1 MHQILDRQEDPMSRR
16 TPRFLA
22 AVLAVA
28 ALALGAC
35 ADDTAD
41 QPTADAT
48 TAAAFPVTVG
58 TVTLQQRP
66 EKIVSL
72 SATATEMLFA
82 IGAGQQVTAVDDQS
96 NYPSEAPKSELSGFT
111 PNAEA
116 IAAKSPDLVVISND
130 INKIVDQLTKLKIPV
145 LLASAAKTL
154 DDSYAQLTDLGKL
167 TGHPDE
173 AADVVQRMKDDIDK
187 LVKDLPQRS
196 AKLTYFHEL
205 GPELYT
211 ATSKTFIGSI
221 YSLAGLENVAD
232 PADANGAAG
241 GYPQMSQEAIVKANP
256 DFVFLSDTKCCKQ
269 TPETV
274 KARPGWSAITAVR
287 TGQIVPLDDD
297 IASRWGP
304 RVVDLLREI
313 AGAVAKVPA

>member
-1 MHQILDRQEDPMSRR
+1 MLRR
-16 TPRFLA
+16 TPRL
-22 AVLAVA
+22 VA
-28 ALALGAC
+28 AAFAAALTLGAC
-35 ADDTAD
+35 ADDTTGQPSAD
-41 QPTADAT
+41 DT
-48 TAAAFPVTVG
+48 TAAAFPVTVDN
-58 TVTLQQRP
+58 VTLQERP
-66 EKIVSL
+66 RKIISL

-82 IGAGQQVTAVDDQS
+82 INAGPQVTAVDDNS
-96 NYPSEAPKSELSGFT
+96 NYPPEAPKSDLSGFT

-116 IAAKSPDLVVISND
+116 IAARSPDLVVISND
-130 INKIVDQLTKLKIPV
+130 INKIVEQLTRLKIPV
-145 LLASAAKTL
+145 YLAPAAKTL

-173 AADVVQRMKDDIDK
+173 AAAVVQRMKDDVAK

-196 AKLTYFHEL
+196 DKLTYFHEL

-221 YSLAGLENVAD
+221 YGLAGLENIAD

-241 GYPQMSQEAIVKANP
+241 GYPQLSQEVIVKANP
-256 DFVFLSDTKCCKQ
+256 DFVFLGDTKCCKQ
-269 TPETV
+269 TAETV
-274 KARPGWSAITAVR
+274 RGRPGWAGITAVR

-304 RVVDLLREI
+304 RIVDLLRDIVE
-313 AGAVAKVPA
+313 AVAKVPA

>member
-1 MHQILDRQEDPMSRR
+1 MLRG
-16 TPRFLA
+16 TPRS
-22 AVLAVA
+22 LAVA
-28 ALALGAC
+28 LAAAALTLGAC
-35 ADDTAD
+35 ADD
-41 QPTADAT
+41 PTGEPAANAT

-58 TVTLQQRP
+58 NVTLQEQP

-72 SATATEMLFA
+72 SPTTTEMLFA
-82 IGAGQQVTAVDDQS
+82 IDAGKQVTAVDDQS
-96 NYPSEAPKSELSGFT
+96 NYPPEAPKSDLSGFT

-130 INKIVDQLTKLKIPV
+130 TNKIVDQLTKLKIPV
-145 LLASAAKTL
+145 YLAPAAKTL

-173 AADVVQRMKDDIDK
+173 ATDLVRRMKDEIDK
-187 LVKDLPQRS
+187 LAKDLPQRS
-196 AKLTYFHEL
+196 EKLTYFHEL

-232 PADANGAAG
+232 PADVNGAAG
-241 GYPQMSQEAIVKANP
+241 GYPQLSQEAIVKANP
-256 DFVFLSDTKCCKQ
+256 DFVFLADTKCCKQ
-269 TPETV
+269 TQETV
-274 KARPGWSAITAVR
+274 KARPGWAGVTAVR
-287 TGQIVPLDDD
+287 AGQVVPLDDD

-304 RVVDLLREI
+304 RIVDLLRDI
-313 AGAVAKVPA
+313 VAAVAKVPA